1 MPMICPSCQQ
11 SNRQTARVC
20 KKCLAPLQYACR
32 SCAARVSVSHK
43 FCSNCGAPIRP
54 SALADA
60 TDPSLNAAAAETR
73 KRGQLLEGERK
84 NVTVLFADILGSTA
98 QIQHLDPEAARAYL
112 DDGVKIM
119 TDAVHE
125 YGGSV
130 FSIEGDGIQA
140 LFGAPK
146 ADEDHAMLA
155 CYAALEIQRR
165 ANALPNWRFGF
176 RVGIN
181 SGEVVVSLG
190 HADFAAGYR
199 ATGVAVHLASR
210 LQNLCKPGSILIS
223 AATHRLAGNV
233 IEVRP
238 LGKVP
243 IRGIDADVECYE
255 LLNRVGPRITWRR
268 RGLLGMSPFVGRTQ
282 EREFARGLAKKAAA
296 GQGQILALVGDP
308 GTGKSRL
315 AFEIANSCRATGWTV
330 VETGAP
336 HFGGGSTLLPISQL
350 LRHAFEIDD
359 RDPASDAA
367 DKVENALGRLN
378 IERSHNLTPLLS
390 LLGLPPAELTWQGIE
405 PQERRRWVADSFV
418 HFMLSFARAEPV
430 LLIFEDLQW
439 VDDETLALL
448 DRLALEL
455 KDGRIFMLLTARP
468 EFPRRWTSCP
478 HYHKLSVKPL
488 NKRHT
493 IELTARLLGD
503 NESVRSLRQI
513 LSQWTGGTPLFVE
526 EMVRSLNDEGVLAG
540 ETGSFQLLKPTSDLR
555 APSTLQ
561 TVIASR
567 IDRLR
572 SDEKSM
578 LQTSAVIGEH
588 LQVSLLQDLTGHSM
602 RKTDQLLNNL
612 VAMGFLQRSRWFGG
626 FGMRFRHS
634 IIRDVTYNTILKKR
648 RRELHAAALHAIER
662 TYPDRLNEYV
672 EELARQAT
680 FGELWTKAATYY
692 ARAAEAAIDRSAYV
706 QSIEF
711 YNKLL
716 SALHHLPNDAAVLQQ
731 RLDAELG
738 QRRAYGAI
746 GASKE
751 AFENLDRCERLARTL
766 NDNRRLTEIC
776 TLKAIELCH
785 QGAIDRAIVA
795 GQEACNVAELTNDTP
810 LLSSATVS
818 LGLAY
823 YHHGSFAE
831 AVESLRKAAAAI
843 NHDVP
848 AARSGAS
855 STVSVRCLGLLVGS
869 LIFLGHFETALEYG
883 AQAIEAA
890 ERTKRS
896 IDLGTACYFVGLAH
910 LHKGDFEE
918 AIRVLKRGNAACIKG
933 NVHYMLPWLGCELGY
948 ARFLLRPSVS
958 AKDLIRESLQ
968 QCIAMNLL
976 HGLCRATIRYAHV
989 CLLFGELVEAH
1000 DRAMVALEISRKYR
1014 YRAIEVWALQILGE
1028 AKMRRGNMQSAA
1040 RDLHHALK
1048 QAVELGMRPDAAH
1061 LQVSLA
1067 SASRSARRRQGTH
1080 EQLLEAL
1087 AMFATLGMQRYTNRV
1102 RKLAGH
1108 LQVAS

>member
-1 MPMICPSCQQ
+1 MICPSCQQ
-11 SNRQTARVC
+11 SNQQTARVC
-20 KKCLAPLQYACR
+20 KKCRAPLQSACS
-32 SCAARVSVSHK
+32 SCGTRVSIGHK
-43 FCSNCGAPIRP
+43 FCSNCGAPIR
-54 SALADA
+54 SATFSDAADLSLVAPA
-60 TDPSLNAAAAETR
+60 TGIR
-73 KRGQLLEGERK
+73 RRGQVLEGERK

-98 QIQHLDPEAARAYL
+98 QIQHLDPEAARDYL

-125 YGGSV
+125 YGGTV

-190 HADFAAGYR
+190 HADFSAGYR

-210 LQNLCKPGSILIS
+210 LQNLCKPGSIVIS
-223 AATHRLAGNV
+223 AATHRLASGL
-233 IEVRP
+233 IEVCP
-238 LGKVP
+238 LGRMP
-243 IRGIDADVECYE
+243 IRGMDTDVECYE
-255 LLNRVGPRITWRR
+255 LLSRISPRTSWQR
-268 RGLLGMSPFVGRTQ
+268 RGPLGMSPFVGRTQ
-282 EREFARGLAKKAAA
+282 EREFARSLAKKAAA
-296 GQGQILALVGDP
+296 GQGQILALIGDP

-315 AFEIANSCRATGWTV
+315 VFEIANSCRATGWTV

-336 HFGGGSTLLPISQL
+336 HFGTGTTLLPISQL
-350 LRHAFEIDD
+350 LRHVFEIDD

-367 DKVENALGRLN
+367 DKVENALRRLN
-378 IERSHNLTPLLS
+378 IELSHNLPPLLS
-390 LLGLPPAELTWQGIE
+390 LLGLSPADPTWQSIE
-405 PQERRRWVADSFV
+405 PQERRRWVVDSFV
-418 HFMLSFARAEPV
+418 HFMLSFARVEPA
-430 LLIFEDLQW
+430 LIIFEDLQW
-439 VDDETLALL
+439 ADDETLALL

-455 KDGRIFMLLTARP
+455 KDGRIFMLITARP
-468 EFPRRWTSCP
+468 EFPRRWTDCP

-488 NKRHT
+488 NKRNT
-493 IELTARLLGD
+493 VELTARLLGD
-503 NESVRSLRQI
+503 DESVRSLQQV

-526 EMVRSLNDEGVLAG
+526 EMVRSLNDEGVLNG
-540 ETGSFQLLKPTSDLR
+540 ETGSFHLTKPQSDLR

-572 SDEKSM
+572 SDEKGI

-588 LQVSLLQDLTGHSM
+588 IQVSLIQDLTGHSM
-602 RKTDQLLNNL
+602 RKTEQLLNSL

-634 IIRDVTYNTILKKR
+634 IIHDVTYNTILKER
-648 RRELHAAALHAIER
+648 RRELHARALHAIER

-680 FGELWTKAATYY
+680 LGEQWAKASTYY
-692 ARAAEAAIDRSAYV
+692 VRAAEAAVDRSAYV

-711 YNKLL
+711 YKQGL
-716 SALHHLPNDAAVLQQ
+716 SALCHLPDDNAVLQL

-751 AFENLDRCERLARTL
+751 AFENLDRCEQLARTL

-776 TLKAIELCH
+776 TLKAVELCH

-795 GQEACNVAELTNDTP
+795 GREACSVAEPTHDMSLGSN
-810 LLSSATVS
+810 ATVS
-818 LGLAY
+818 LGFAY
-823 YHHGSFAE
+823 YHHGSFAAAAE
-831 AVESLRKAAAAI
+831 ALRKVADTI
-843 NHDVP
+843 GHDAP
-848 AARSGAS
+848 HARSGAS

-869 LIFLGHFETALEYG
+869 LTFLGDFEAALEYG

-890 ERTKRS
+890 EKTNRS
-896 IDLGTACYFVGLAH
+896 IDLGTACYFAGLAH
-910 LHKGDFEE
+910 LHKGDFEK
-918 AIRVLKRGNAACIKG
+918 AIRVLRRGNAACIKG
-933 NVHYMLPWLGCELGY
+933 NVRYMLPWLGCELGY
-948 ARFLLRPSVS
+948 ARFLLRHSVS
-958 AKDLIRESLQ
+958 AKELIKESLQ

-976 HGLCRATIRYAHV
+976 HGLGRAVIRYAHV
-989 CLLFGELVEAH
+989 CLLLGELAEAH
-1000 DRAMVALEISRKYR
+1000 DRAMEALAISRKYH
-1014 YRAIEVWALQILGE
+1014 YRAIEVWALQLLGE
-1028 AKMRRGNMQSAA
+1028 AKMRRGNLQSGA
-1040 RDLHHALK
+1040 RDLSDALK
-1048 QAVELGMRPDAAH
+1048 QATDLGMRPDAAH
-1061 LQVSLA
+1061 LRVALA
-1067 SASRSARRRQGTH
+1067 PAFRSARHGTTARQ
-1080 EQLLEAL
+1080 QLLEAL
-1087 AMFATLGMQRYTNRV
+1087 GTFATLGMQRYTSRV
-1102 RKLAGH
+1102 RKLADR
-1108 LQVAS
+1108 LQIAS

>member
-1 MPMICPSCQQ
+1 MICPSCQQ

-20 KKCLAPLQYACR
+20 KKCRAPLQSTCP
-32 SCAARVSVSHK
+32 SCAARVSIGHK
-43 FCSNCGAPIRP
+43 FCSNCGAPIR
-54 SALADA
+54 SAALADA
-60 TDPSLNAAAAETR
+60 ADPTLIAPAAGIR
-73 KRGQLLEGERK
+73 RRGEVLEGERK

-98 QIQHLDPEAARAYL
+98 HIQHLDPEAARAYL

-125 YGGSV
+125 YGGTV

-190 HADFAAGYR
+190 HADFSAGYR
-199 ATGVAVHLASR
+199 ATGVAVHIASR

-223 AATHRLAGNV
+223 GATHRLASNL
-233 IEVRP
+233 IEARP
-238 LGKVP
+238 LGQLP
-243 IRGIDADVECYE
+243 IRGIDTAVECYE
-255 LLNRVGPRITWRR
+255 LMSRLGPRSSWQR
-268 RGLLGMSPFVGRTQ
+268 RGPLGISPFVGRAQ
-282 EREFARGLAKKAAA
+282 EREFARSLAKKAAA

-315 AFEIANSCRATGWTV
+315 AFEIADSCRATGWTV

-336 HFGGGSTLLPISQL
+336 HFGGGTTLLPISQL
-350 LRHAFEIDD
+350 LRHIFEIDD
-359 RDPASDAA
+359 RDLASDAA
-367 DKVENALGRLN
+367 DKVTNALRRLS
-378 IERSHNLTPLLS
+378 IELSHNLTPLLS
-390 LLGLPPAELTWQGIE
+390 LLGLPPADPTWQSIE
-405 PQERRRWVADSFV
+405 AQQRHRWVADSFV
-418 HFMLSFARAEPV
+418 HFMISFARVEPA
-430 LLIFEDLQW
+430 LIIFEDLQW

-448 DRLALEL
+448 DRLTLEL

-468 EFPRRWTSCP
+468 EFPRRWADCP
-478 HYHKLSVKPL
+478 HYHKISVKPL

-493 IELTARLLGD
+493 VELTARLLGD
-503 NESVRSLRQI
+503 NESVHSLRQI
-513 LSQWTGGTPLFVE
+513 LSQWTGGTPLFIE
-526 EMVRSLNDEGVLAG
+526 EMVRSLTDEGVLAG
-540 ETGSFQLLKPTSDLR
+540 EPGSFQLMKPASDLR

-572 SDEKSM
+572 SDEKDM

-588 LQVSLLQDLTGHSM
+588 LQVSLLQGLAGHSM

-612 VAMGFLQRSRWFGG
+612 VTMGFLQRSRWFGG
-626 FGMRFRHS
+626 YGMRFRHS

-680 FGELWTKAATYY
+680 LGELWAKAAVYY

-711 YNKLL
+711 YKKLL
-716 SALHHLPNDAAVLQQ
+716 SALNHLPNDSAVLQQ
-731 RLDAELG
+731 RLDTELG

-751 AFENLDRCERLARTL
+751 AFENLDRCEQLARTL
-766 NDNRRLTEIC
+766 SDNRRLTEIC
-776 TLKAIELCH
+776 TLKAVELCH

-795 GQEACNVAELTNDTP
+795 GQEACNVAELTTDMS
-810 LLSSATVS
+810 LRSSATVS

-823 YHHGSFAE
+823 YHHGAFAAAAE
-831 AVESLRKAAAAI
+831 ALRKAADTI
-843 NHDVP
+843 RHDAP
-848 AARSGAS
+848 IAKSGAS

-869 LIFLGHFETALEYG
+869 LIFLGHFEPALEYG
-883 AQAIEAA
+883 AQAVEAA
-890 ERTKRS
+890 ERTNRP

-910 LHKGDFEE
+910 LHKGDFEA

-948 ARFLLRPSVS
+948 ARFLLRHSVS
-958 AKDLIRESLQ
+958 AKELIKESLQ
-968 QCIAMNLL
+968 QCSAMNLL
-976 HGLCRATIRYAHV
+976 HGLGRATVRYAHA
-989 CLLFGELVEAH
+989 CLLLGDLVEAQ
-1000 DRAMVALEISRKYR
+1000 DRAMEALEISRKYR
-1014 YRAIEVWALQILGE
+1014 YRAIEVWALQLLGE
-1028 AKMRRGNMQSAA
+1028 AKVRRGNLQSGS
-1040 RDLHHALK
+1040 RNLNHAFK
-1048 QAVELGMRPDAAH
+1048 QATELGMRPDAAH
-1061 LQVSLA
+1061 LRVALA
-1067 SASRSARRRQGTH
+1067 PAFRSARRRQGAH
-1080 EQLLEAL
+1080 QQLLEAL
-1087 AMFATLGMQRYTNRV
+1087 ATFATLGMQRYTNRV
-1102 RKLAGH
+1102 RKLAGN
-1108 LQVAS
+1108 LQAAG